1 MYNWIGKETEAYCQ
15 LLFLSESQR
24 NLWTVISD
32 LQYVSAS

>member
-24 NLWTVISD
+24 NLWIEKLSD
-32 LQYVSAS
+32 